1 MGRASHATGGHSAV
15 PRDGRGT
22 VTASNATPLELRT
35 TGTAARLHP
44 ASSPRIDGADGAADP
59 DRALV
64 ERATEGDR
72 DAFETL
78 LQRHYDRIHR
88 VAWRM
93 VGSVADADDIAQD
106 VCCTLVEKI
115 GSFKGEAKFTTWLM
129 GIVVNACRD
138 HRRRGRTFAHLR
150 DRLSVLAGLAALPDG
165 RDAHRRIRLA
175 GELSRLD
182 AALRDT
188 VVLVVGEDL
197 THAEAARVLGV
208 AESTVSW
215 RMHEAR
221 RQLMPRIAR
230 EVRDDL

>member
-1 MGRASHATGGHSAV
+1 
-15 PRDGRGT
+15 
-22 VTASNATPLELRT
+22 VTASNATPLEGRAI
-35 TGTAARLHP
+35 GATAARRQP
-44 ASSPRIDGADGAADP
+44 VSAQDVGGAASAVDP
-59 DRALV
+59 DRPLV
-64 ERATEGDR
+64 ERAKDGDR
-72 DAFETL
+72 DAFESL

-138 HRRRGRTFAHLR
+138 HRRRGRTFAHMR
-150 DRLSVLAGLAALPDG
+150 DRLAVLAALAPPPDG

-182 AALRDT
+182 PPLRDT

-221 RQLMPRIAR
+221 RQLTPRIAK